1 MGDADV
7 NARIKQLR
15 DLVVTLDRVDR
26 KLDSVDADTY
36 KAAATAAF
44 RLTYEEMG
52 LLPMSDFAG
61 PANALQSMAENIH
74 FAVNGCFADLDGTG
88 RAGQALIAG
97 KALFASMG
105 ADGTGHAREITES
118 LLARIR
124 PASRRSQPTPLSGT
138 AP

>member
-1 MGDADV
+1 M

-15 DLVVTLDRVDR
+15 DLVVTLDRFDR

-36 KAAATAAF
+36 RVAAAAAF

-52 LLPMSDFAG
+52 LLPMSDFSG
-61 PANALQSMAENIH
+61 PANALQSIAENIH

-88 RAGQALIAG
+88 RAGQALIVG
-97 KALFASMG
+97 KALLTRMG
-105 ADGTGHAREITES
+105 ADGSGHAREIADS

-124 PASRRSQPTPLSGT
+124 PRSQPTPLAG
-138 AP
+138 AAR

>member
-1 MGDADV
+1 M

-36 KAAATAAF
+36 KAAAAAAF

-74 FAVNGCFADLDGTG
+74 FAVNGCFADLDGSG
-88 RAGQALIAG
+88 RAGEALVLG
-97 KALFASMG
+97 KALLTRMG
-105 ADGTGHAREITES
+105 ADPALSDHIPGEVLIQEI
-118 LLARIR
+118 LA
-124 PASRRSQPTPLSGT
+124 AKTKT
-138 AP
+138 

>member
-1 MGDADV
+1 LGDVDV

-15 DLVVTLDRVDR
+15 DLVVTLDRIDR

-44 RLTYEEMG
+44 SLTYEEMG

-88 RAGQALIAG
+88 RAGQALIVG
-97 KALFASMG
+97 KALFTRVG
-105 ADGTGHAREITES
+105 ADRAGHAREIAES

-124 PASRRSQPTPLSGT
+124 PVLRRAQRTPLAGT
-138 AP
+138 AR